1 MSWQNIIKEDKTEL
15 KRRNIQR
22 ANSLFNQKGRQYAD
36 KFGGQTNAKYDAMAR
51 MVKELEFPRTFNDDE
66 KFFKLFDRITF
77 LLA

>member
-1 MSWQNIIKEDKTEL
+1 MSWEKVLKDKTAL
-15 KRRNIQR
+15 KRRNIQH

-36 KFGGQTNAKYDAMAR
+36 KFGGQSNAKYDAMAR

>member
-1 MSWQNIIKEDKTEL
+1 MNWEELLKDKTAL
-15 KRRNIQR
+15 KQRNIQR

-36 KFGGQTNAKYDAMAR
+36 KFGGQSNAKYDAMR
-51 MVKELEFPRTFNDDE
+51 WMIKELGYPRTFNDDE